1 MSCWKA
7 QTIST
12 FLVAGRKFFLDGA
25 NLGQEICVDQFSSIC
40 CRMRAFLA
48 LNIFI
53 LALGIGYGFRVND
66 VLDTLGGIVEDTQ
79 RQSDVNDKV
88 PAVFAATLGASLI
101 ANAVLNPKDG
111 LNRIGNTYFA
121 KAT

>member
-1 MSCWKA
+1 MRS
-7 QTIST
+7 
-12 FLVAGRKFFLDGA
+12 FLV
-25 NLGQEICVDQFSSIC
+25 
-40 CRMRAFLA
+40 

-101 ANAVLNPKDG
+101 ANAVLNKQDS
-111 LNRIGNTYFA
+111 LNKIGNTH
-121 KAT
+121 